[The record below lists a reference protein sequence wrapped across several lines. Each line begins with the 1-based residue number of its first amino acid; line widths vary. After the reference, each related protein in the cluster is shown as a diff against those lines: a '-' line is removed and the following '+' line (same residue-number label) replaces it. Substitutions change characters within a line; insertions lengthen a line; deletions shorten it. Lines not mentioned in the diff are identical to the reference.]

1 MRILILG
8 GTTEA
13 SALAQ
18 RLSGDQRFAVTLS
31 LAGRTSAPEL
41 PAVATRS
48 GGFGGADGLAQWIS
62 DSRTEALVD
71 ATHPFAARIS
81 ANAVAAA
88 RSAGVPLVS
97 LVRAPWPQQAGDTWI
112 RVADVEAAVPA
123 LGDTPR
129 RVFLTIGRQ
138 EVGAFRAAPQHSYL
152 VRAIEPPDADAL
164 PLGAEVILQRGPF
177 AEAEETVLMRDHA
190 IDIVVAKN
198 SGAQATY
205 AKIAAARALQLPVVM
220 IDQPQKPAGIAVGN
234 VDAICEKLRALSHH
248 AGAPSERGV

>member
-1 MRILILG
+1 MRILVLG

-13 SALAQ
+13 SALAR
-18 RLSGDQRFAVTLS
+18 RLSEDARFAVTLS
-31 LAGRTSAPEL
+31 LAGRTAAPDV

-48 GGFGGADGLAQWIS
+48 GGFGGVEGLAQWIS
-62 DSRTEALVD
+62 DSRTDALVD

-88 RSAGVPLVS
+88 HIAGVPLVS
-97 LVRAPWPQQAGDTWI
+97 LVRMPWRQQAGDTWI
-112 RVADVEAAVPA
+112 RVADVEAAVGA
-123 LGDTPR
+123 LGDAPA

-138 EVGAFRAAPQHSYL
+138 EVGAFRAAPQHTYL

-164 PLGAEVILQRGPF
+164 PPDAEVILQRGPF
-177 AEAEETVLMRDHA
+177 AETEETVLMRDHA
-190 IDIVVAKN
+190 VEIVVAKN
-198 SGAQATY
+198 SGAVATY

-220 IDQPQKPAGIAVGN
+220 IDQPRKPAGIPVGD
-234 VDAICEKLRALSHH
+234 VDAICEELRALSHH